1 MDANR
6 YKSVAI
12 NMPTY
17 NQLKILAKKGFD
29 IEVSMSRAV
38 QEAVKEMIKNKKVS

>member
-12 NMPTY
+12 NIATY
-17 NQLKILAKKGFD
+17 KQLSLLAKKGFD

-38 QEAVKEMIKNKKVS
+38 QEAVKEMVKQKKVA